1 MGSSAQT
8 AVMKGFF
15 SEQKGSK
22 TKTKKGMW
30 LVPHIVIILAFSS
43 VCGVRLQLGSDDTK
57 FPPLWQDS
65 GAFCG
70 WSCCPH
76 VASPCKLPW
85 PFLARWG
92 GKAAPPKHSQLLPHP
107 LSSQYSIYSTGNM
120 SVLDPGCLQSWAVS
134 SEEKGA
140 VVRAETTSKIKR
152 QISLPK
158 HNFKLTWVITQ
169 ECKTHQEITAFILN
183 KWFIR
188 LTARNTVNAKKGIKT
203 VL

>member
-1 MGSSAQT
+1 
-8 AVMKGFF
+8 MKGFF
-15 SEQKGSK
+15 SGQKGSK

-30 LVPHIVIILAFSS
+30 LVPHIVIIFAFSS
-43 VCGVRLQLGSDDTK
+43 VCGVRLQLGSNDTK

-76 VASPCKLPW
+76 TGLPCKLPW

-92 GKAAPPKHSQLLPHP
+92 GKAAPPKQSQLLSHP
-107 LSSQYSIYSTGNM
+107 LNCQYSIYSTGNV
-120 SVLDPGCLQSWAVS
+120 SELDPGCPQSSAAS
-134 SEEKGA
+134 SEGKGG

-152 QISLPK
+152 ISLAK
-158 HNFKLTWVITQ
+158 NNCKLTWVITQ
-169 ECKTHQEITAFILN
+169 ECKIHQQITAFILN
-183 KWFIR
+183 KWFIC
-188 LTARNTVNAKKGIKT
+188 LTAQNIFNAKMGIKT